1 MEENRVIHPLPPV
14 CGKDS
19 RVLLLGTMPSPKS
32 REAGFYYA
40 HPRNRFWTVLA
51 QIFEEPVPEGTDARR
66 AFCLRHRIA
75 LWDVLAS
82 CVIAGASDS
91 SIREPKANPIA
102 EILESAPIAAVFT
115 TGRKAYELYNRFC
128 LPETG
133 KKAFLLPSTSPANCA
148 CPMSDLTRAYR
159 AILPYCQEEKR

>member
-1 MEENRVIHPLPPV
+1 MIHPLPPV

-51 QIFEEPVPEGTDARR
+51 QIFEEPAPEGTDARR

-102 EILESAPIAAVFT
+102 EILESAPL
-115 TGRKAYELYNRFC
+115 RRF
-128 LPETG
+128 LRR
-133 KKAFLLPSTSPANCA
+133 
-148 CPMSDLTRAYR
+148 D
-159 AILPYCQEEKR
+159 EKRMSFTIGFACRKQGKRLFCFRLPARLTALARCPI